1 MRVGI
6 TPVFVVICLFTIA
19 PIAKAEAS
27 EGKAVKISGGVRE
40 YSAFLFEPTTQ
51 GPFPALIEI
60 HGIDGVREFDTQ
72 VSQKLA
78 AAGYV
83 TLEIDLYGRQARDYQ
98 DGLHLRDALRPH
110 LTEDLLAAAKYLRS
124 LKGVLPD
131 RVGAIGWCMGGGFV
145 LQLAIA
151 DPTLAAGVIYYGP
164 VVVDEEQLRKIH
176 APLLGYFGQE
186 DRSIPVPAV
195 RMLANGLKDAADP
208 MELHIIPEAHHGF
221 AEPDKTGVY
230 LSDVSV
236 ELWEN
241 TLRFLN
247 AKLSSGKRE
256 TASPAKSQR

>member
-1 MRVGI
+1 MRMRLI
-6 TPVFVVICLFTIA
+6 PVFAVICLFMITPVA
-19 PIAKAEAS
+19 RAEAS
-27 EGKAVKISGGVRE
+27 GGKEVKISSGVRQ
-40 YSAFLFEPTTQ
+40 YSAFLFEPSSP
-51 GPFPALIEI
+51 GPLPAMIEI
-60 HGIDGVREFDTQ
+60 HGIDGMKEFDTD

-83 TLEIDLYGRQARDYQ
+83 TLEVDLYGRAARDYE

-110 LTEDLLAAAKYLRS
+110 LSEDLLAAANYLRS
-124 LKGVLPD
+124 LKTVLPD

-151 DPTLAAGVIYYGP
+151 DPTLAAGVVYYGP
-164 VVVDEEQLRKIH
+164 VVVDPDLLRSVH

-195 RMLANGLKDAADP
+195 RMLANGLKDAGNP
-208 MELHIIPEAHHGF
+208 MELHIIPEARHGF
-221 AEPDKTGVY
+221 AEPDKTAVY
-230 LSDVSV
+230 MPDVSA

-247 AKLSSGKRE
+247 ARLTGAKGG
-256 TASPAKSQR
+256 TASPAEPQP